1 MKPVSSARSMERQRY
16 IRWVRRW
23 SLLVVATA
31 VAGAIGYAS
40 TSKPATN
47 YRATAVVFVGST
59 NPSQDPLMSNSGTAF
74 NQLLSTY
81 AILVISSSTGNS
93 VSPSAGPAQTSALVV
108 PGTDLID
115 ITSTAKHP
123 GEALQA
129 ANDMAS
135 QLVSLTTTASGL
147 PHEPSVVAS
156 RATAVTATSSGTS
169 RRRAAAEGAV
179 FGLVLALALI
189 LLVDSLE
196 RSRRAG
202 SSPPSGD

>member
-1 MKPVSSARSMERQRY
+1 MERQRY

-23 SLLVVATA
+23 SLLLVVTA

-40 TSKPATN
+40 ASKPSAT

-81 AILVISSSTGNS
+81 AVLVPTYASGGSATPSSKSSTF
-93 VSPSAGPAQTSALVV
+93 AQFVI
-108 PGTDLID
+108 GTDLID
-115 ITSTAKHP
+115 VNSSALNP
-123 GEALQA
+123 GAALQG
-129 ANDMAS
+129 ANDMAA
-135 QLVSLTTTASGL
+135 QLVMLATTASGL
-147 PHEPSVVAS
+147 PHEPAVIAS
-156 RATAVTATSSGTS
+156 RATTVTTSSSGTS
-169 RRRAAAEGAV
+169 RRRAAVEGAV

-196 RSRRAG
+196 QSRRAG
-202 SSPPSGD
+202 SSPPGGD